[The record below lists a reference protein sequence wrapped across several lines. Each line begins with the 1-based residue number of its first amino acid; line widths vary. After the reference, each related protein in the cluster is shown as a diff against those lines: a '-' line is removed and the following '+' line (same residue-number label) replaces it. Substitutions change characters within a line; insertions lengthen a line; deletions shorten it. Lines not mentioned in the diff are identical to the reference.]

1 MKLWQRIFFS
11 SFILIILAIDITMA
25 VTLNMNFRTTVER
38 ETNRAALQNA
48 YYAENLRSQVVYRR
62 FRQIR

>member
-48 YYAENLRSQVVYRR
+48 
-62 FRQIR
+62 